1 MKYSCLFLLLLTVT
15 LTSCGEKVKPLK
27 MDNSKFIKSWYD
39 TIQGYPYESELKIRK
54 NNTFEYFSGACTYR
68 SLSEGTWE
76 IKDDTL
82 ILNSIPARD
91 CFYLTEFGTLCK
103 TKEEIVKKR
112 ARKKNIE
119 DCQADPEHE
128 YEIFSKEKF
137 YLKNDTLIH
146 VKQNKECAGIEFGYS
161 SKEKKN

>member
-1 MKYSCLFLLLLTVT
+1 M
-15 LTSCGEKVKPLK
+15 LK
-27 MDNSKFIKSWYD
+27 K
-39 TIQGYPYESELKIRK
+39 EL
-54 NNTFEYFSGACTYR
+54 
-68 SLSEGTWE
+68 
-76 IKDDTL
+76 
-82 ILNSIPARD
+82 
-91 CFYLTEFGTLCK
+91 
-103 TKEEIVKKR
+103 V
-112 ARKKNIE
+112 KKNIE